1 MDLFHACVFKTPHV
15 VLPAGLLIFLFFV
28 VLVHALYLPGA
39 EGSDMKH
46 FCLFVVFSIL
56 SIITYSQTCTVTG
69 TVNWP
74 TNGSGIVC
82 SEGGNAVGKTT
93 LVIPAGVTVVFGNG
107 DTWTGG
113 TIVVNGKLDITFDVQ
128 INSSIT
134 VNNGGL
140 LEIGKKLALGA
151 TTAGTCPYNLT
162 VFSGGTVT
170 VEGTGSDRLT
180 ICGKDIMQG
189 NGTCN
194 DCGGSNSAQCPY
206 DGRPY
211 CQPTGGF
218 TGPTGFD
225 DDGFNPSLPIE
236 LLYFNVVAQNEHVQ
250 LTWATSKEEN
260 FYKFVIQRSGDGL
273 SFEDIGKAEGQG
285 FDTDDIVSKYAFE
298 DVAPLAGYN
307 YYRLK
312 AVDLDESFEFF
323 AVRAIK
329 VSGSKRMGVYPNPSR
344 GEVISFRTNFT
355 PEESDL
361 IVLTDQMG
369 TEVFSAYA
377 HTVGTDIS
385 FASRLRPGIYML
397 RYVSDHFEEIS
408 RIVISN

>member
-1 MDLFHACVFKTPHV
+1 
-15 VLPAGLLIFLFFV
+15 
-28 VLVHALYLPGA
+28 
-39 EGSDMKH
+39 MKH
-46 FCLFVVFSIL
+46 FCLSLIFSIF
-56 SIITYSQTCTVTG
+56 SIVTYSQTCTLTGSG

-93 LVIPAGVTVVFGNG
+93 LVIPAGLTVVFGNG

-140 LEIGKKLALGA
+140 LEIGKKLALG
-151 TTAGTCPYNLT
+151 TTTTGTCPYNLT

-180 ICGKDIMQG
+180 ICGKDMMQG
-189 NGTCN
+189 NGACN
-194 DCGGSNSAQCPY
+194 NCGGTNSGQCPY
-206 DGRPY
+206 DGTPY

-225 DDGFNPSLPIE
+225 DDGFNPTLPIT
-236 LLYFNVVAQNEHVQ
+236 LLYFNVTSQNERVQ
-250 LTWATSKEEN
+250 LSWATSMEEN
-260 FYKFVIQRSGDGL
+260 FYKFVVQRSRDGL
-273 SFEDIGKAEGQG
+273 SFEDIGEVEGQG
-285 FDTDDIVSKYAFE
+285 FDTDDVVSKYAFE
-298 DVAPLAGYN
+298 DEAPLSGYN

-312 AVDLDESFEFF
+312 AVDLDESFDYFG
-323 AVRAIK
+323 VRAIK
-329 VSGSKRMGVYPNPSR
+329 SESSQKVAVYPNPAT
-344 GEVISFRTNFT
+344 GAVISFRTNFS

-361 IVLTDQMG
+361 IVLTDQLG

-377 HTVGTDIS
+377 HTVGNHIP
-385 FASRLRPGIYML
+385 FATPLRPGIYML
-397 RYVSDHFEEIS
+397 RYVSDDFEEIS
-408 RIVISN
+408 RIVIRN